1 MQTINLDLSTKNIVP
16 LLHAKQGDV
25 GRKFTAVITDAGE
38 PCDLADAAF
47 SVWYTGTSGEGNYTD
62 IGDNSAFSVDGN
74 TVTVELITQM
84 LTNTGSGVLCLV
96 MSTAEGGQLGTWNI
110 PYHVEGVPGSESEEA
125 QQYYTAFQRAVADLP
140 YPDASLSVAGK
151 AADAAAVG
159 AALGGK
165 APAGYG
171 LGGSAVKPPNNSLNE
186 AVLCG
191 WYVCSPE
198 YTGAPTGH
206 QNIGY
211 GMVFVSSRGSA
222 ITQEYFSEPSTNIPG
237 SPLKLVRER
246 YANGTWTEWEWV
258 NPPMTTGVEYRT
270 TERWNGK
277 AVYTTLVDCGSFP
290 SSSTKTVAHGLSIS
304 QIVRCVGTNSD
315 YFGIV
320 LPYTDPGSDTLVA
333 GVSAHHTSI
342 FVKCAVSSW
351 TSYRC
356 LVQLWYTKN

>member
-62 IGDNSAFSVDGN
+62 VGDNSAFSADGN

-125 QQYYTAFQRAVADLP
+125 QRYYTAFQRAVADLP

-159 AALGGK
+159 EALGGK

-171 LGGSAVKPPNNSLNE
+171 LGGSSVQPPNNSLNE

-191 WYVCSPE
+191 WYTCSSE

-206 QNIGY
+206 QDIEY
-211 GMVFVSSRGSA
+211 GTVFVSSRGSR
-222 ITQEYFSEPSTNIPG
+222 ITQEYFSEPGISG
-237 SPLKLVRER
+237 SPLKLIRER
-246 YANGTWTEWEWV
+246 YADGTWTEWEWV
-258 NPPMTTGVEYRT
+258 NPPMTIGVEYRT

-277 AVYTTLVDCGSFP
+277 AVYTALINCGKFP
-290 SSSTKTVAHGLSIS
+290 SMGTNTVSHGLSIT
-304 QIVRCVGTNSD
+304 QIVRCAGIAD
-315 YFGIV
+315 YFGLV
-320 LPYTDPGSDTLVA
+320 LPYTDPTNNTFIADVW
-333 GVSAHHTSI
+333 AHKRNIYVRCNTTT
-342 FVKCAVSSW
+342 W
-351 TSYRC
+351 TDYDC
-356 LVQLWYTKN
+356 FVQLWYTKD